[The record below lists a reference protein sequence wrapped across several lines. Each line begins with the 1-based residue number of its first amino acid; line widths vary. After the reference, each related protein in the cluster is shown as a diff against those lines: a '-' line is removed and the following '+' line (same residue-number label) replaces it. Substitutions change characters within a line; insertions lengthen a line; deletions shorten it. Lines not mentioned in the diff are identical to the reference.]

1 MLIVIRDG
9 FNVLEKINNFDGGN
23 NWSGADNT
31 IHTRMENS
39 QPYRNIP
46 GNKFLINFA
55 FYISFL
61 LGKYKWNAHYVVIY
75 IIVI

>member
-46 GNKFLINFA
+46 GNKFLIILLFISP
-55 FYISFL
+55 FYWASINGML
-61 LGKYKWNAHYVVIY
+61 TM
-75 IIVI
+75 

>member
-31 IHTRMENS
+31 IHTRMETHN
-39 QPYRNIP
+39 PIEI
-46 GNKFLINFA
+46 FLE
-55 FYISFL
+55 ISF
-61 LGKYKWNAHYVVIY
+61 
-75 IIVI
+75 